1 MCVCVWWCVCVCVC
15 GGVRVGQCVCEG
27 VLTSRLLSRS
37 GAAQVWGEGGTNVFS
52 RTASMDDG

>member
-1 MCVCVWWCVCVCVC
+1 MCVCVC